1 MFYALNILVF
11 GLTNVRCIARFRSWR
26 PVPKRA
32 CAMARPKRPCL
43 NLEKINVHFQTHLFS
58 KDVETERG
66 GEVVNMIAMMV
77 FQEQTE
83 GAMKQTIDGLHI
95 EEL

>member
-1 MFYALNILVF
+1 ME
-11 GLTNVRCIARFRSWR
+11 W
-26 PVPKRA
+26 
-32 CAMARPKRPCL
+32 
-43 NLEKINVHFQTHLFS
+43 
-58 KDVETERG
+58 G

-95 EEL
+95 EELWNKLLMVCTLKE